1 MTRFSVEE
9 TNLMSIYHTGT
20 RQELIGEMTVA
31 LPDMDTDFQ
40 ELTRCVVNKLEGMTD
55 NEFSQLALDPADE
68 DDG

>member
-20 RQELIGEMTVA
+20 RQELIEEMTAA

-40 ELTRCVVNKLEGMTD
+40 ELTRRVVNKLEGMTD
-55 NEFSQLALDPADE
+55 NKFSQLTLDPADE

>member
-20 RQELIGEMTVA
+20 RQKLIGEMTAA

-40 ELTRCVVNKLEGMTD
+40 ELTRRVVNKLEGMSD
-55 NEFSQLALDPADE
+55 SDFSQLPLDPADE